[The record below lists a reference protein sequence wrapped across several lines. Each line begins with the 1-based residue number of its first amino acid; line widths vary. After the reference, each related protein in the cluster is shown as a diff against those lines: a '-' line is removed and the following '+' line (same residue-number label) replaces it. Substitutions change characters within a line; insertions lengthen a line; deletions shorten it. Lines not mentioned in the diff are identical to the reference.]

1 MFDVLAYLLEEYND
15 LEACPDRDDL
25 TRRLEAA
32 GFADEEIHDALD
44 WIESLN
50 ELSDGVFDNANQA
63 DGMRLYSAEELKR
76 LPTDVR
82 GLLQFLEDNGGLT
95 PAQRELTIDRLMA
108 LPDEEISVQDAKL
121 VALMV
126 LWSQQ
131 SELPILIGE
140 DLLAAIHGEPTL
152 Q

>member
-25 TRRLEAA
+25 SRRLTAA
-32 GFADEEIHDALD
+32 GFADEEISDALD
-44 WIESLN
+44 WIESLGQ
-50 ELSDGVFDNANQA
+50 LSDGAFDGVDQA
-63 DGMRLYSAEELKR
+63 DGMRVYSAEELKH
-76 LPTDVR
+76 LPTEVR

-108 LPDEEISVQDAKL
+108 LPDDEITVQDAKL

>member
-15 LEACPDRDDL
+15 LDACPDRDDL
-25 TRRLEAA
+25 AHRLEAA
-32 GFADEEIHDALD
+32 GFGDDEIHDALD
-44 WIESLN
+44 WIET
-50 ELSDGVFDNANQA
+50 LSTLSHGVFDGADQA
-63 DGMRLYSAEELKR
+63 SGMRVYSAAEIKQ
-76 LPTDVR
+76 LPPEVR
-82 GLLQFLEDNGGLT
+82 GLLQFLEDNGGLS
-95 PAQRELTIDRLMA
+95 PSQRELTIDRLLA
-108 LPDEEISVQDAKL
+108 LPADEISVQDAKL
-121 VALMV
+121 VALIV